1 MPLRSLTHRPYYFP
15 VDNFMKRANA
25 VFYIIFPLR
34 FAANLPPTIDNDEDS
49 RIEGRVRVAYEF
61 NPRRLLPLL
70 DRACPHCDARM
81 RLAVIEPSRPG
92 SDKLIFEC
100 VECGGEEFME
110 VKFREERK
118 AG

>member
-1 MPLRSLTHRPYYFP
+1 
-15 VDNFMKRANA
+15 
-25 VFYIIFPLR
+25 
-34 FAANLPPTIDNDEDS
+34 
-49 RIEGRVRVAYEF
+49 
-61 NPRRLLPLL
+61 
-70 DRACPHCDARM
+70 M